1 MNPWQLSENLLN
13 FLMIGQFVPIKPLHH
28 GWEIIIMI
36 TLSKDACLGSFEIIV
51 IKKHFFVCLLR
62 RRQWPN

>member
-28 GWEIIIMI
+28 GWEIIIIMI
-36 TLSKDACLGSFEIIV
+36 TLSKDACLGSLKIIV
-51 IKKHFFVCLLR
+51 IK
-62 RRQWPN
+62 

>member
-28 GWEIIIMI
+28 GWEIIIIMI
-36 TLSKDACLGSFEIIV
+36 TLSKDACLGSLEIIV
-51 IKKHFFVCLLR
+51 IK
-62 RRQWPN
+62 